1 MARQQDFATAMC
13 ALQTDLTYAKV
24 CTILVRSLRWAM
36 RKEPPMRVTIR
47 DIQKLK
53 DRGERIPMLTAYDY
67 TSAQLADRAGVPLIL
82 VGDSLGM
89 VVLGHTSTVPVTLDE
104 MLHHIKAVV
113 RGSQQALVVGDLPFL
128 TYTSAEQALASAGRV
143 MQEAGAQAVK
153 LEGGTTVAPT
163 VARLVALGVP
173 VMGHIGYTPQ
183 SEHQIG
189 RRIQGRQA
197 AEASRLVEDAL
208 ALEAAGAFAIV
219 LELVPAPLAQAITAR
234 LHIPTIGIGAGVAC
248 DGQVQVWHD
257 LLGLYS
263 DFTPR
268 HTRRYANLAETI
280 SAAVSAYSAEVRAGT
295 FPAAEHSA
303 TMDET
308 TLQAAL
314 ALLTP
319 KPHD

>member
-53 DRGERIPMLTAYDY
+53 DRGERIPMITAYDY

>member
-1 MARQQDFATAMC
+1 
-13 ALQTDLTYAKV
+13 
-24 CTILVRSLRWAM
+24 
-36 RKEPPMRVTIR
+36 MRVTIR

-163 VARLVALGVP
+163 VARLVALGIP

-197 AEASRLVEDAL
+197 AEASRLIEDAL

-219 LELVPAPLAQAITAR
+219 LELVPAPLAQAITSR

-314 ALLTP
+314 ALLAP